1 MVLVYRFCG
10 HLTTKFMAVYGEH
23 PLLIA
28 VNRVDP
34 EPYRAV
40 SPFRDIKLNRAMRGV
55 ELAHG

>member
-1 MVLVYRFCG
+1 
-10 HLTTKFMAVYGEH
+10 MAVYGEH